1 MLRILIRE
9 GERPQVSGFFFKSV
23 FQSVLLFGAETWVV
37 TPHTGRALGGFQDH
51 VVRGLTGRI
60 PRKSLDGRWE
70 YTSSE
75 AAIEEAGFDMTKTY
89 I

>member
-37 TPHTGRALGGFQDH
+37 TPPHRPGPGGVPGPCGEGTDGEDPTEESRRKVGVH
-51 VVRGLTGRI
+51 LIGGGNRRGGV
-60 PRKSLDGRWE
+60 
-70 YTSSE
+70 
-75 AAIEEAGFDMTKTY
+75 
-89 I
+89 